1 MIHQTSLIWGNQGG
15 GKSWLARFII
25 QEKLKSSIGYRIIV
39 LDPDSNRSEWQGVE
53 SYHDHESIEK
63 MMRWYYGELIARY
76 KEFSQSNIPENQWR
90 EKLWSQGKA
99 ITLVIEEAT
108 TYSSF
113 IKDHEFLSNFGKY
126 ALTKSRKQ
134 EMPVLIVAHNNTQ
147 SCLFGISGLHNL
159 VSKMLQIECLAEINK
174 SSFKPIS
181 TGKARVKLDSS
192 SEWLLVDLPK
202 QDNKIINF
210 GTPIKEIPQGD
221 NNELLISEILPDGL
235 KSILKFAIEKQNWIS
250 IREVLR
256 KDFSTLKNYN
266 SQKVREL
273 FLILKSKGYG
283 DCRTLQ
289 SSFQFKIHCVEP
301 LRDIPDN

>member
-25 QEKLKSSIGYRIIV
+25 QEKLKESTGYRVIV

-76 KEFSQSNIPENQWR
+76 KEFSQSNIPENEWR
-90 EKLWSQGKA
+90 EKLWSQRKA

-159 VSKMLQIECLAEINK
+159 VSKMLQVECLAEINK
-174 SSFKPIS
+174 SSFKPIA
-181 TGKARVKLDSS
+181 TGKARIKLDSS

-210 GTPIKEIPQGD
+210 GTPIKEIPQID
-221 NNELLISEILPDGL
+221 NDELLISEILPDGL
-235 KSILKFAIEKQNWIS
+235 KSILKFAIKKQNWIS
-250 IREVLR
+250 IRDVLR
-256 KDFSTLKNYN
+256 KDFSTLKNVN

-283 DCRTLQ
+283 ECRNVN
-289 SSFQFKIHCVEP
+289 SSFQFKIHVVEP
-301 LRDIPDN
+301 LQNIPDN

>member
-1 MIHQTSLIWGNQGG
+1 
-15 GKSWLARFII
+15 
-25 QEKLKSSIGYRIIV
+25 
-39 LDPDSNRSEWQGVE
+39 
-53 SYHDHESIEK
+53 
-63 MMRWYYGELIARY
+63 MMRWYYDELIARY
-76 KEFSQSNIPENQWR
+76 REFSQSNIPENEWR
-90 EKLWSQGKA
+90 NRLWSQGKA

-134 EMPVLIVAHNNTQ
+134 EMPVLIIAHNNTQ

-159 VSKMLQIECLAEINK
+159 VSKMLQVECLAEINK

-181 TGKARVKLDSS
+181 TGKARIKLDSS
-192 SEWLLVDLPK
+192 DEWLLIDLPK

-221 NNELLISEILPDGL
+221 NDELSISEILPDGL
-235 KSILKFAIEKQNWIS
+235 KSILNFAIEKQNWIS
-250 IREVLR
+250 IRDVLR
-256 KDFSTLKNYN
+256 KDFSTLKNHN
-266 SQKVREL
+266 SDKIREL

-283 DCRTLQ
+283 ECRVVN
-289 SSFQFKIHCVEP
+289 SSFQFKIHGVEP
-301 LRDIPDN
+301 LQVMPDS

>member
-76 KEFSQSNIPENQWR
+76 KEFSQSNILENQWR

-273 FLILKSKGYG
+273 FLILKFKGYG

>member
-1 MIHQTSLIWGNQGG
+1 
-15 GKSWLARFII
+15 
-25 QEKLKSSIGYRIIV
+25 
-39 LDPDSNRSEWQGVE
+39 
-53 SYHDHESIEK
+53 
-63 MMRWYYGELIARY
+63 
-76 KEFSQSNIPENQWR
+76 
-90 EKLWSQGKA
+90 
-99 ITLVIEEAT
+99 VIEEAT

-159 VSKMLQIECLAEINK
+159 VSKMLQVECLAEINK

-250 IREVLR
+250 IRDVLR

-266 SQKVREL
+266 SQKVKEL

-283 DCRTLQ
+283 DCRTLN

-301 LRDIPDN
+301 LQDIPDN

>member
-25 QEKLKSSIGYRIIV
+25 QEKLKSSTGYRIIV

-159 VSKMLQIECLAEINK
+159 VSKMLQVECLAEINK

-250 IREVLR
+250 IRDVLR
-256 KDFSTLKNYN
+256 KDFSALKNHN
-266 SQKVREL
+266 SQKVKEL

-283 DCRTLQ
+283 DCRTLN
-289 SSFQFKIHCVEP
+289 SSFQFKIYGVEP
-301 LRDIPDN
+301 LQDIPDN

>member
-25 QEKLKSSIGYRIIV
+25 QEKLKSTGYRIIV

-159 VSKMLQIECLAEINK
+159 VSKMLQVECLAEINK

-192 SEWLLVDLPK
+192 SEWLLVDLPN
-202 QDNKIINF
+202 QNNKIINF

-250 IREVLR
+250 IRDVLR

-283 DCRTLQ
+283 DCRTLN

-301 LRDIPDN
+301 LQDIPDN

>member
-25 QEKLKSSIGYRIIV
+25 QEKLKINYRIIV

-63 MMRWYYGELIARY
+63 MMRWYYNELIARY
-76 KEFSQSNIPENQWR
+76 REFSQSNIPESEWR
-90 EKLWSQGKA
+90 ERLWSQGKA

-113 IKDHEFLSNFGKY
+113 IKDDQFLSNFGKY
-126 ALTKSRKQ
+126 VLTKSRKQ
-134 EMPVLIVAHNNTQ
+134 EMPVLIIAHNNTQ

-159 VSKMLQIECLAEINK
+159 VSKMLQVECLAEINK
-174 SSFKPIS
+174 ESFKPIS

-192 SEWLLVDLPK
+192 DEWLLVNLPN
-202 QDNKIINF
+202 QNNKIINF

-221 NNELLISEILPDGL
+221 NDELSISEILPDGL
-235 KSILKFAIEKQNWIS
+235 KSILKFAIEKRNWIS
-250 IREVLR
+250 IRDVLR
-256 KDFSTLKNYN
+256 KDFSTLKNHN
-266 SQKVREL
+266 SDKVKEL

-283 DCRTLQ
+283 ECRVVN
-289 SSFQFKIHCVEP
+289 SSFQFKVHGVEP
-301 LRDIPDN
+301 LQDIPDS

>member
-25 QEKLKSSIGYRIIV
+25 QEKTKLGYRIIV

-63 MMRWYYGELIARY
+63 MMKWYYAELIARY
-76 KEFSQSNIPENQWR
+76 KEFSQSNIPESEWR
-90 EKLWSQGKA
+90 SRLWNQGKA

-134 EMPVLIVAHNNTQ
+134 EMPVLIIAHNNTQ
-147 SCLFGISGLHNL
+147 SCLFGITGLHNL
-159 VSKMLQIECLAEINK
+159 VSKMLQVECLSKIDQ

-181 TGKARVKLDSS
+181 TGKAKVKLDSS
-192 SEWLLVDLPK
+192 DEWLLVDLPK
-202 QDNKIINF
+202 QDSKIIKF
-210 GTPIKEIPQGD
+210 SGVIKEITD
-221 NNELLISEILPDGL
+221 NNNDELLISEFLPDGL
-235 KSILKFAIEKQNWIS
+235 KSILKFAIERQDWIS

-256 KDFSTLKNYN
+256 KDFSTLKNHN
-266 SQKVREL
+266 SDKVREL

-283 DCRTLQ
+283 ECRVVN
-289 SSFQFKIHCVEP
+289 SSFQFKIHGVNS
-301 LRDIPDN
+301 LQDIPDS

>member
-1 MIHQTSLIWGNQGG
+1 MVHQTSLIWGNQGG

-25 QEKLKSSIGYRIIV
+25 QEKTKLGYRIIV

-63 MMRWYYGELIARY
+63 MMRWYYGELIDRY
-76 KEFSQSNIPENQWR
+76 KEFSQSNIPENEWR
-90 EKLWSQGKA
+90 EKLWGQGKA

-147 SCLFGISGLHNL
+147 SCLFGITGLHNL
-159 VSKMLQIECLAEINK
+159 VSKMLQVECLTKINK
-174 SSFKPIS
+174 ESFKPIS
-181 TGKARVKLDSS
+181 TGKARIKLDSS
-192 SEWLLVDLPK
+192 DEWLLVDLPK
-202 QDNKIINF
+202 QDNKIIKFNGIVK
-210 GTPIKEIPQGD
+210 GTTDD
-221 NNELLISEILPDGL
+221 NNDELLISKVLPDGL
-235 KSILKFAIEKQNWIS
+235 KSILKFAIERQSWIS
-250 IREVLR
+250 VREVLR
-256 KDFSTLKNYN
+256 KDFSALKNHN
-266 SQKVREL
+266 SDKVKEL

-283 DCRTLQ
+283 ECRVIS
-289 SSFQFKIHCVEP
+289 SSFQFKVHGVEG
-301 LRDIPDN
+301 LQDIPDS

>member
-25 QEKLKSSIGYRIIV
+25 QEKFKIGYRIIV

-63 MMRWYYGELIARY
+63 MMRWYYDELIARY
-76 KEFSQSNIPENQWR
+76 REFSQSNIPENEWR
-90 EKLWSQGKA
+90 NRLWSQGKA

-134 EMPVLIVAHNNTQ
+134 EMPVLIIAHNNTQ

-159 VSKMLQIECLAEINK
+159 VSKMLQVECLAEINK

-181 TGKARVKLDSS
+181 TGKARIKLDSS
-192 SEWLLVDLPK
+192 DEWLLIDLPK

-210 GTPIKEIPQGD
+210 GTPIKEISQGD
-221 NNELLISEILPDGL
+221 NDELSISEILPDGL
-235 KSILKFAIEKQNWIS
+235 KSILNFAIEKQNWIS
-250 IREVLR
+250 IRDVLR
-256 KDFSTLKNYN
+256 KDFSTLKNHN
-266 SQKVREL
+266 SDKIREL

-283 DCRTLQ
+283 ECRVVN
-289 SSFQFKIHCVEP
+289 SSFQFKVHGVEP
-301 LRDIPDN
+301 LQVMPDS

>member
-25 QEKLKSSIGYRIIV
+25 QEKLKSSTGYRIIV

-63 MMRWYYGELIARY
+63 MMRWYYSELIARY

-159 VSKMLQIECLAEINK
+159 VSKILQVECLAEINK

-192 SEWLLVDLPK
+192 DKWLLVDLPK

-210 GTPIKEIPQGD
+210 GTPIKEMMND
-221 NNELLISEILPDGL
+221 ELLISEILPDGL

-250 IREVLR
+250 IRDVLR

-283 DCRTLQ
+283 DCRTLK
-289 SSFQFKIHCVEP
+289 SSFQFKIHGVEP
-301 LRDIPDN
+301 LQDIADS

>member
-25 QEKLKSSIGYRIIV
+25 QEKLKINYRIIV

-63 MMRWYYGELIARY
+63 MMRWYYNELIARY
-76 KEFSQSNIPENQWR
+76 REFSQSNIPESEWR
-90 EKLWSQGKA
+90 ERLWSQGKA

-113 IKDHEFLSNFGKY
+113 IKDDQFLSNFGKY
-126 ALTKSRKQ
+126 VLTKSRKQ
-134 EMPVLIVAHNNTQ
+134 EMPVLIIAHNNTQ

-159 VSKMLQIECLAEINK
+159 VSKMLQVECLAEINK
-174 SSFKPIS
+174 ESFKPIS

-192 SEWLLVDLPK
+192 DEWLLVNLPN
-202 QDNKIINF
+202 QNNKIINF
-210 GTPIKEIPQGD
+210 GTPIKEISQGD
-221 NNELLISEILPDGL
+221 NDELSISEILPDGL
-235 KSILKFAIEKQNWIS
+235 KSILKFAIEKRNWIS
-250 IREVLR
+250 IRDVLR
-256 KDFSTLKNYN
+256 KDFSTLKNHN
-266 SQKVREL
+266 SDKVKEL

-283 DCRTLQ
+283 ECRVIN
-289 SSFQFKIHCVEP
+289 SSFQFKVHGVEP
-301 LRDIPDN
+301 LQDIPDS